1 MKRATQ
7 HLLAGYS
14 EVKCIVGAACGTIRM
29 LYPVSPPHLQ
39 ESYVIKDWMTLL
51 DAFV

>member
-1 MKRATQ
+1 MKHATQ

-14 EVKCIVGAACGTIRM
+14 EVRCIVCAARVTIRM

-39 ESYVIKDWMTLL
+39 DSYVIKDWMTLL